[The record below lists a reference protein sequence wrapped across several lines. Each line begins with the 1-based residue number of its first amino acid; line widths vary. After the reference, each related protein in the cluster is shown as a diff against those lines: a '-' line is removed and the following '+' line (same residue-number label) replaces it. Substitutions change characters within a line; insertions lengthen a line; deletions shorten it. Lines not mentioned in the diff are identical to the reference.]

1 MAKRTQRRNPASTTN
16 GARTRTSQPDLRERI
31 LADFATLKVPLSAA
45 QLDAVL
51 ARAERER
58 MSHLEVVHRL
68 IAEQAQQRRER
79 AIARRIKEACFR
91 DAYTLADFDW
101 EFNAKAINRVQI
113 EELATGAFIGRQ
125 DNLVMVGQS
134 GVGKSRIVE
143 SVGRA
148 ACVVGYRVRYTTS
161 ADLLTDLTARLA
173 DHTLPKHLR
182 YYARFDWLI
191 IDEFAFDKIE
201 RNETSQ
207 AANLLYKIIDGRRQR
222 STTVVTNIDFDAWGT
237 YLDDPPLAMAF
248 LDRVV
253 DGAIIIKING
263 RSYRAH
269 RRHEEDDRNQVTP
282 TCPATIIPSTW
293 IARIHRQA
301 PVPSSLSHRDIGLLF
316 DRDQQ
321 WWPVCT
327 SCVITKQKPPRFGRS
342 CTPSSPRWVRRS

>member
-1 MAKRTQRRNPASTTN
+1 
-16 GARTRTSQPDLRERI
+16 
-31 LADFATLKVPLSAA
+31 
-45 QLDAVL
+45 
-51 ARAERER
+51 

-173 DHTLPKHLR
+173 DHTLPKRLR

-222 STTVVTNIDFDAWGT
+222 
-237 YLDDPPLAMAF
+237 LDDGGDQHRLRRLGHLPGRPAVGDGLPRPCRGWRHHHQDQRPLLPCA
-248 LDRVV
+248 L
-253 DGAIIIKING
+253 
-263 RSYRAH
+263 

-321 WWPVCT
+321 PVHADQERIGQQDT
-327 SCVITKQKPPRFGRS
+327 EPFLSGPQALNGRQPHR
-342 CTPSSPRWVRRS
+342 CISSRAA

>member
-1 MAKRTQRRNPASTTN
+1 MAKRTPRKNPASTTN

-31 LADFATLKVPLSAA
+31 LADFAMLKVPLSAA
-45 QLDAVL
+45 QLDALL

-173 DHTLPKHLR
+173 DHTLPKRLR

-201 RNETSQ
+201 RNETPQ

-269 RRHEEDDRNQVTP
+269 RASAKKTA
-282 TCPATIIPSTW
+282 AT
-293 IARIHRQA
+293 
-301 PVPSSLSHRDIGLLF
+301 
-316 DRDQQ
+316 
-321 WWPVCT
+321 
-327 SCVITKQKPPRFGRS
+327 K
-342 CTPSSPRWVRRS
+342 